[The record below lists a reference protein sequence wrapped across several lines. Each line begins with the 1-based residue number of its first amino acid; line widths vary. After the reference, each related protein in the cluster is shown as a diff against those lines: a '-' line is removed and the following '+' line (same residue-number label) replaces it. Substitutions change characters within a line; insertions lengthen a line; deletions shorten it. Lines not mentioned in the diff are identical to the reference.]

1 MQSQPASGEAA
12 VRLDE
17 ALFLAAKAGSADDV
31 EELLVR
37 HGVEVNATDHLG
49 NTALHY
55 AAGAGHLAAVLALLA
70 RPSLRLNATNNA
82 AWRGN
87 REVVEALVKAGADTT
102 VSNGAGQQ
110 PFALAKDSA
119 VAALLEP
126 SSASVEYPDDS
137 DEEEGGGSDSD

>member
-1 MQSQPASGEAA
+1 MVGWG
-12 VRLDE
+12 R
-17 ALFLAAKAGSADDV
+17 AG
-31 EELLVR
+31 LQ
-37 HGVEVNATDHLG
+37 
-49 NTALHY
+49 
-55 AAGAGHLAAVLALLA
+55 
-70 RPSLRLNATNNA
+70 A

-126 SSASVEYPDDS
+126 SSASGTPNS
-137 DEEEGGGSDSD
+137 AAAGGG

>member
-1 MQSQPASGEAA
+1 MCRWLVVAGR
-12 VRLDE
+12 RLQ
-17 ALFLAAKAGSADDV
+17 
-31 EELLVR
+31 
-37 HGVEVNATDHLG
+37 
-49 NTALHY
+49 
-55 AAGAGHLAAVLALLA
+55 
-70 RPSLRLNATNNA
+70 A

-126 SSASVEYPDDS
+126 SSASGTRQTLPPPS
-137 DEEEGGGSDSD
+137 R

>member
-1 MQSQPASGEAA
+1 MHVVYRSFTNS
-12 VRLDE
+12 RLVV
-17 ALFLAAKAGSADDV
+17 AG
-31 EELLVR
+31 R
-37 HGVEVNATDHLG
+37 
-49 NTALHY
+49 
-55 AAGAGHLAAVLALLA
+55 
-70 RPSLRLNATNNA
+70 RLQA

-126 SSASVEYPDDS
+126 SSASGTPNFAATKQVMGS
-137 DEEEGGGSDSD
+137 SRSGGGH

>member
-1 MQSQPASGEAA
+1 M
-12 VRLDE
+12 RLDE

-70 RPSLRLNATNNA
+70 RPSLRLNATNNVGDTPLHKA